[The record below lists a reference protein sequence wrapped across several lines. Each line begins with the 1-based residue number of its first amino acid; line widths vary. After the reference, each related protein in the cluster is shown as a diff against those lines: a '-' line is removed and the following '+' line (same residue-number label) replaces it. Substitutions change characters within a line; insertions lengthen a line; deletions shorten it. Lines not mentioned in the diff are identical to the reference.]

1 MYFYEM
7 YISYKTSANYQDI
20 EYYPSDIDIPVY
32 VLNSPNT
39 DSETNYNDGFRKD
52 TKENRRKR
60 NYTRRFFLFDNL
72 SVENNIIYARRIT
85 LRAITK

>member
-39 DSETNYNDGFRKD
+39 D
-52 TKENRRKR
+52 
-60 NYTRRFFLFDNL
+60 
-72 SVENNIIYARRIT
+72 
-85 LRAITK
+85 